1 MPIRLSKRHWG
12 RFVAHP
18 PETWFSCPFLHISSS
33 LTCLPHPFKLLPAGL
48 ACPVQKSR
56 TWRGSNTS
64 SAAYKKVFQRLE
76 CGYFLP
82 CYAPLR
88 TISFFATTLH
98 CSEIVFAWFKLRRK
112 RTTCIGSSLIRRNLH
127 NSWPS
132 FVMLYARLPFSM
144 PFEWVGNLCGLL
156 TMYLFSVANL
166 TTLSHFTSFTRC
178 RGNEAARALFLRC
191 PSKGY
196 ITSPSHRVSMSR
208 WTCTREPYA
217 ISIQPGQTQPCPVL
231 CLCLC
236 CSWPSSP
243 WCFPLLMEQHSR
255 KGALSFSAIQ
265 VTFLALAL
273 PTMHLHRLW
282 TALH

>member
-1 MPIRLSKRHWG
+1 MWLLSSLLCPITHHLVLCHNSTLLRDCFCLFQAAPQTYNVCRRISNMTKSAQ
-12 RFVAHP
+12 FVA
-18 PETWFSCPFLHISSS
+18 
-33 LTCLPHPFKLLPAGL
+33 
-48 ACPVQKSR
+48 
-56 TWRGSNTS
+56 
-64 SAAYKKVFQRLE
+64 
-76 CGYFLP
+76 
-82 CYAPLR
+82 
-88 TISFFATTLH
+88 FF
-98 CSEIVFAWFKLRRK
+98 R
-112 RTTCIGSSLIRRNLH
+112 
-127 NSWPS
+127 
-132 FVMLYARLPFSM
+132 YARLPFSM

-178 RGNEAARALFLRC
+178 RGNEVARVLFLRC

-196 ITSPSHRVSMSR
+196 IASPSRRVSMSR
-208 WTCTREPYA
+208 WTCSREFYA

-231 CLCLC
+231 GLCLC

-273 PTMHLHRLW
+273 PTMRLHRLW